1 MMNRCMAR
9 RGGCVAGVALG
20 LVAASA
26 DAGVY
31 FTFYTLNTPY
41 TVTSPDVTQVLMSW
55 STNQTSGI
63 VDQND
68 LTDWSIS
75 FLNGGN
81 LFYTDNIVTAGTVQ
95 SLGGVTRGIADILFS
110 FNLDTLTAG
119 DFDNMLQGSLLAG
132 ASGPA
137 YNVYSYPTGPF
148 DPPYS
153 TLGIWANGNE
163 ATRELPGYSS
173 VYTVPAPGAIAA
185 LALAGLCARR
195 RRG

>member
-1 MMNRCMAR
+1 MAR
-9 RGGCVAGVALG
+9 RGAVAAGVVSC
-20 LVAASA
+20 LVTASA
-26 DAGVY
+26 NAGVY

-41 TVTSPDVTQVLMSW
+41 TATSPDVTQVMMSW
-55 STNQTSGI
+55 STNLTSGI
-63 VDQND
+63 VDQDD

-81 LFYTDNIVTAGTVQ
+81 LFYTDNIVTAGSVQ

-119 DFDNMLQGSLLAG
+119 DFDNMLQGALLAG

-173 VYTVPAPGAIAA
+173 VYTVPAPGVLAA
-185 LALAGLCARR
+185 LALAGLSSRR
-195 RRG
+195 RRA

>member
-1 MMNRCMAR
+1 MNTCRLAR
-9 RGGCVAGVALG
+9 QGAA
-20 LVAASA
+20 VAAVACSLVTAAA
-26 DAGVY
+26 DASVY
-31 FTFYTLNTPY
+31 YTIYTLNTPY

-55 STNQTSGI
+55 STNASSGLI
-63 VDQND
+63 DQDD

-81 LFYTDNIVTAGTVQ
+81 LFYTDNIVVGGSVQ
-95 SLGGVTRGIADILFS
+95 SIGGVSRGIADILFN

-119 DFDNMLQGSLLAG
+119 NFDNMLQGALLAG

-137 YNVYSYPTGPF
+137 YNVYSYPQGPF

-185 LALAGLCARR
+185 LALAGLCSRR